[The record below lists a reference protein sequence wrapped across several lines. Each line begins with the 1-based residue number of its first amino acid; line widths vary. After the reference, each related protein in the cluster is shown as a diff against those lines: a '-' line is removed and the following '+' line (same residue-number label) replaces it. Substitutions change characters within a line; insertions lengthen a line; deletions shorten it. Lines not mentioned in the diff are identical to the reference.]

1 MGIGLQDVAIVGA
14 YEHPTRFAPDKS
26 EWQINAESAKGALED
41 AGIRPDQVDAFFTA
55 STASEGGYLGGC
67 AAVMMADY
75 LGIKPNFIDETD
87 VGGASFGYYVNRA
100 VLAIQSGMAKCALIS
115 YGANTRSRKINV
127 GTISYNQLSIQELL
141 PTPDS
146 FEQIYGTTVISF
158 MGMVANR
165 YMRDYSLTQEQLA
178 SVAVT
183 MREHAALNPDALYR
197 DPMTIEDV
205 LSSPMIASPLH
216 RNDCCVI
223 SDGGAALVLVH
234 PDLIPET
241 RKKPVRILG
250 FGESYMGHGG
260 GLTDWA
266 AESREMVKR
275 ACDQAYRMSGLGP
288 ADVDTA
294 MIYDAFTLNIPI
306 DLEGAGFC
314 AIGEGGAFAAD
325 GNLSLN
331 GGSLPTNPDG
341 GGLSSNHPGRRG
353 IFLFVEAVRQL
364 REEATGRQVKGAR
377 TALCTATGAAFLARR
392 GSAAHLLGV

>member
-1 MGIGLQDVAIVGA
+1 MLNVPEGISIVGA

-26 EWQINAESAKGALED
+26 EWQLNAEACRGALDD
-41 AGIRPDQVDAFFTA
+41 AGLRPDQVDAFFTS

-75 LGIKPNFIDETD
+75 LGIRPEFVDETD

-100 VLAIQSGMAKCALIS
+100 VLAIRAGLVKCALIS
-115 YGANTRSRKINV
+115 YGANTKSRGIKV
-127 GTISYNQLSIQELL
+127 GTIGYDELSGQEVL
-141 PTPDS
+141 PVPDS
-146 FEQIYGTTVISF
+146 FEQIYGTTVVSF

-165 YMRDYSLTQEQLA
+165 YMHDYGLTSEQLA
-178 SVAVT
+178 HVAVT
-183 MREHAALNPDALYR
+183 MREHASLNPDAAQRGRL
-197 DPMTIEDV
+197 TVEDV
-205 LSSPMIASPLH
+205 LSSPMIASPLR

-223 SDGGAALVLVH
+223 SDGAAALVIVH

-266 AESREMVKR
+266 SESREMVAR
-275 ACDQAYRMSGLGP
+275 ASNQAYAMAGLGP
-288 ADVDTA
+288 SDIDTA
-294 MIYDAFTLNIPI
+294 MIYDAFTLNVPI

-314 AIGEGGAFAAD
+314 GVGEGGAFVAD
-325 GNLSLN
+325 GNLRLD

-364 REEATGRQVKGAR
+364 RGEASGRQVSGAQ
-377 TALCTATGAAFLARR
+377 TAMCTATGAAYLARR
-392 GSAAHLLGV
+392 GSAAHILGV

>member
-1 MGIGLQDVAIVGA
+1 MLTVPGGVSIVGA
-14 YEHPTRFAPDKS
+14 YEHPTRYSPDKS
-26 EWQINAESAKGALED
+26 EWQLNAEAALGALND
-41 AGIRPDQVDAFFTA
+41 AGLRPEQVDAFFTGA
-55 STASEGGYLGGC
+55 TASEGGYLGGC

-75 LGIKPNFIDETD
+75 LGVKPNFIDETD

-100 VLAIQSGMAKCALIS
+100 VLAIQSGMAKVALIS
-115 YGANTRSRKINV
+115 YGANTKSRGIKV
-127 GTISYNQLSIQELL
+127 GTIGYDELSGQEVL
-141 PTPDS
+141 PVPDA
-146 FEQIYGTTVISF
+146 FEQIYGTTVVSF
-158 MGMVANR
+158 MGMVAHR
-165 YMRDYSLTQEQLA
+165 YMKDYGLTSDQLA

-197 DPMTIEDV
+197 DPMTVEDV
-205 LSSPMIASPLH
+205 LASPVIASPLH

-223 SDGGAALVLVH
+223 SDGAAALVLVH

-241 RKKPVRILG
+241 RKQPVKILG
-250 FGESYMGHGG
+250 FGESFMGHGG

-266 AESREMVKR
+266 RESREMVAR
-275 ACDQAYRMSGLGP
+275 AADQAYGMAGLGP
-288 ADVDTA
+288 RDIDTA
-294 MIYDAFTLNIPI
+294 MIYDAFTLNVPI

-314 AIGEGGAFAAD
+314 DVGEGGAFAQD
-325 GNLSLN
+325 GHLRLD

-364 REEATGRQVKGAR
+364 RGEADGRQVAGAQ

-392 GSAAHLLGV
+392 GSAAHILGV